1 MTGDTRVDLRDDIE
15 FQKAL
20 DWMRRNCTSIE
31 RVEFYDEVQR
41 RFCRDNVAARQRS
54 DRQGTIPVQ
63 QGPASVPEPPSG
75 SGRTSAERQ
84 KAYRDRRRQAQD
96 IIRKVQAKEA
106 GP

>member
-1 MTGDTRVDLRDDIE
+1 MTDDTRVDLRDDIE

-20 DWMRRNCTSIE
+20 DCMRRNCTSIE

-41 RFCRDNVAARQRS
+41 RFCRDNVAARQ
-54 DRQGTIPVQ
+54 GVIPVR

-84 KAYRDRRRQAQD
+84 KAYRDRRKQAQD
-96 IIRKVQAKEA
+96 IIRKVQTKEA
-106 GP
+106 